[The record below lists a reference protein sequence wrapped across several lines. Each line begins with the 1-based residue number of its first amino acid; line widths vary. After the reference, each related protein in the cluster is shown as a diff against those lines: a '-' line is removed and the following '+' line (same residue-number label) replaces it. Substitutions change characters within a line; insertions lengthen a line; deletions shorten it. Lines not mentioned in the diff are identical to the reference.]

1 MKDLCNK
8 LLKYKPIIFLD
19 HLVFRIGEDHVPAI
33 GAQLAYFLI
42 LSIFPFLIVLLN
54 ILSYTDIFEME
65 FIYQAIQ
72 YLPLDIQKIINSF
85 INDLTISSSQG
96 LLSIAL
102 FAGIWTAS
110 SGVTPVIRAINKAY
124 DYDEK
129 RSLIKLKALSIL
141 FTIMLIVLIIL
152 VFVALVF
159 GEMLGRKLF
168 DLFGLS
174 EIFLSIWTNIR
185 LIIPTLFMIYIFAL
199 LYKFS
204 PCATSRI
211 EHKLIKTLPGAVFAT
226 LGWMFVSFMFS
237 YYVNNFGRY
246 STTYGSLGGVIVLL
260 VWLYLG
266 SIIIVLG
273 GELNATISFFN
284 KSGLIVN
291 EEKSVLNKLIK
302 S

>member
-1 MKDLCNK
+1 MKDVCNK
-8 LLKYKPIIFLD
+8 LLKYRPIIFLD

-42 LSIFPFLIVLLN
+42 LSLFPFLIVLLN

-65 FIYQAIQ
+65 FIYQGIQ

-85 INDLTISSSQG
+85 INDLSISSSQG

-102 FAGIWTAS
+102 FAGIWTAA

-124 DYDEK
+124 DYIEK
-129 RSLIKLKALSIL
+129 RSFIKLKALSIL
-141 FTIMLIVLIIL
+141 FTIMLIVLILL
-152 VFVALVF
+152 VFIALVF
-159 GEMLGRKLF
+159 GEMLGRELF
-168 DLFGLS
+168 DFFGLS
-174 EIFLSIWTNIR
+174 EMFLATWTNIR
-185 LIIPTLFMIYIFAL
+185 IIIPILFMIYIFAL

-204 PCATSRI
+204 PCAVNRK

-226 LGWMFVSFMFS
+226 LGWMFVSLLFS
-237 YYVNNFGRY
+237 YYVNNFGKY

-273 GELNATISFFN
+273 GELNASISFFKKN
-284 KSGLIVN
+284 GLVVN
-291 EEKSVLNKLIK
+291 REKSLLCKLIK
-302 S
+302 